1 MENLKN
7 VPIANIF
14 CELFGSSYYV
24 QYLRMVAF
32 AADSDFIGNI
42 TFVNVNFDF

>member
-7 VPIANIF
+7 VPIVNIF
-14 CELFGSSYYV
+14 GELFGNSYSIE
-24 QYLRMVAF
+24 YLKMVAF
-32 AADSDFIGNI
+32 ATDSDFIGNI

>member
-1 MENLKN
+1 MSLLQ
-7 VPIANIF
+7 IFF
-14 CELFGSSYYV
+14 CEHFGSSYYV